1 MAQQINVTQ
10 LRRVVFIKYDPVTK
24 TNSVPL
30 VLEPDDLGEDPV
42 LTLNV
47 APRTKSR
54 TSSLGTT
61 ETPMVGTFDAL
72 SASITMLMDTY
83 RPIGLALNRW
93 NAATYEGA
101 SPNAGNIVFG
111 GGDDSLCE
119 GGEYMR
125 VVVQGVCDNG
135 SSTDVDITRCI
146 PSITD
151 DIEFNTQDTPTVT
164 LNLNPIIYNARTHEG
179 DGFPDYTV
187 KMGDNELT
195 KMMRL
200 NVTTGEYQ
208 EVTAAEP
215 GA

>member
-10 LRRVVFIKYDPVTK
+10 LRRVVFRKYDPVAK
-24 TNSVPL
+24 TWSVPL

-47 APRTKSR
+47 APRVKSR

-72 SASITMLMDTY
+72 AASITMLMDTY

-93 NAATYEGA
+93 NAATEEGA
-101 SPNAGNIVFG
+101 NPNSGNIIFG
-111 GGDDSLCE
+111 SGDSLCE
-119 GGEYMR
+119 GGEYMN

-135 SSTDVDITRCI
+135 SDADVEITRCI

-151 DIEFNTQDTPTVT
+151 DIEFNTQDTPSVT

-179 DGFPDYTV
+179 DGLPAYTIRL
-187 KMGDNELT
+187 GREDLT
-195 KMMRL
+195 KTTRL
-200 NVTTGEYQ
+200 NVTTGEY
-208 EVTAAEP
+208 EPVAAAEP